1 MQFSLNRYLL
11 PIKSYGQK
19 TGRLFKQHFFFS
31 KIGVKKKVSKMRLLA
46 QTKELEI
53 LSNLADKRIRP
64 SALELEIL
72 TLEVTLRVL
81 CTPTPVTIGTRP
93 LGPHVMPVLDYVCT

>member
-1 MQFSLNRYLL
+1 MA
-11 PIKSYGQK
+11 K
-19 TGRLFKQHFFFS
+19 KQDVYSSSTFFFS
-31 KIGVKKKVSKMRLLA
+31 KSGKKIFFSKMRLMA